1 MRELRMVKMA
11 LVMAALGSSA
21 ALAQVQAAG
30 RDATVPRFDVSVGY
44 DYIRA
49 NAPPGGCDCFG
60 LDGGYISGG
69 MHITNWLSLAGE
81 FTGSHSSDI
90 SVLGQDLTLMTYTV
104 GPKVTYRHHRLV
116 PYAEFLVGGAHGGDS
131 YFPSSISSATSAT
144 SFAFS
149 TGGGLDVDLTRH
161 FAIRA
166 FDAQYLKTSLPNG
179 QDNAQNQLMLSAGLV
194 IKFRG
199 RAPKPVAPRPMAI
212 APAPV
217 VVPAP
222 SSLAFTCGTNVAN
235 VTLGQMVQIFGDART
250 EPEELAVSYEWSS
263 DGGMI
268 EGTGRAVAINTTGMA
283 IGDYRVKGHA
293 VLVSNP
299 AIIQDC
305 TTVFRVVAVEVPPPP
320 STTYITLAD
329 TNAKNEKLFHEN
341 VKDAFFDYNSAAI
354 RPDTHASVEKTARYL
369 IANPQIHAIIS
380 GWTDPRGSAQYNLAL
395 GIRRAN
401 AVRDA
406 LVTAGVSRDQL
417 EVISN
422 GKSSQ
427 VCTTADKACFQ
438 GNRRV
443 SFSMKP

>member
-1 MRELRMVKMA
+1 MRELRMAKMA
-11 LVMAALGSSA
+11 LAMAALGSSA

-30 RDATVPRFDVSVGY
+30 KDATVPRFDVSVGF

-49 NAPPGGCDCFG
+49 NAPPAICNCFG

-69 MHITNWLSLAGE
+69 MHITDWLSLEGE
-81 FTGSHSSDI
+81 FTGTHASDI

-104 GPKVTYRHHRLV
+104 GPKVTYRHHRLM
-116 PYAEFLVGGAHGGDS
+116 PYGEFLVGGAHGGDS
-131 YFPSSISSATSAT
+131 YFPSSLASAASAT

-179 QDNAQNQLMLSAGLV
+179 ADNAQNQLMLSAGLV

-199 RAPKPVAPRPMAI
+199 RTAKAVAPRPMAV

-217 VVPAP
+217 AAPVPP
-222 SSLAFTCGTNVAN
+222 SLAFTCGTNVAN
-235 VTLGQMVQIFGDART
+235 VTLGQMVQIFGDAKT
-250 EPEELAVSYEWSS
+250 EPETLDVTYEWSS
-263 DGGMI
+263 DGGLI
-268 EGTGRAVAINTTGMA
+268 EGTGRSVAINTTGMA

-293 VLVSNP
+293 ALAGSP
-299 AIIQDC
+299 ATVADC
-305 TTVFRVVAVEVPPPP
+305 TTVFRVVAVEVPPAP

-329 TNAKNEKLFHEN
+329 TNAKNDRLFHEN

-354 RPDTHASVEKTARYL
+354 RPDTHASIEKAARYL
-369 IANPQIHAIIS
+369 TANPSIHAIIS

-406 LVTAGVSRDQL
+406 LVKAGVSRDQL